1 MLMTGIMLACATT
14 LIATA
19 ALCYFARP
27 ICEKL
32 DLMDVPDARKRHGR
46 PTPLLG
52 GLALVLAALPVAAMT
67 ALTFAEGAMLSTL
80 LIIIMTTAA
89 MALLGLGDDRHSL
102 TARNRLFLSF
112 IVFGFAA
119 MIEPSLTVRVLSF
132 AFPAYELGL
141 GTHWLAILFTVICA
155 VGLCNAVNMADGK
168 NGLVIGL
175 CIGWL
180 SILSVR
186 APAEILPTIIIIQSC
201 LVILFVFN
209 LFGRIFLGDGGSYGF
224 ATIIALL
231 TIFIYNS
238 PSPGRVHAIS
248 ADEIV
253 VLFAVPVF
261 DSFRLTFARMM
272 RGQSPMTADR
282 DHLHHH
288 FLDKMGWPGGL
299 VVYLIVALTPAAI
312 WILWA

>member
-1 MLMTGIMLACATT
+1 MLMTGIMLACATA
-14 LIATA
+14 LCATF

-27 ICEKL
+27 ICETL
-32 DLMDVPDARKRHGR
+32 GLMDVPDERKLHRR

-52 GLALVLAALPVAAMT
+52 GLALVLAALPVVAIT
-67 ALTFAEGAMLSTL
+67 TLTFADGAMLTTL
-80 LIIIMTTAA
+80 LVIISATAA

-102 TARNRLFLSF
+102 TARNRLLLSF

-119 MIEPSLTVRVLSF
+119 MIEPRLNVRVLSF
-132 AFPAYELGL
+132 ATPAYELGL
-141 GTHWLAILFTVICA
+141 GTHWLAILFTVVCA

-180 SILSVR
+180 SLLSVR
-186 APAEILPTIIIIQSC
+186 APAEILPIIIIIQSC
-201 LVILFVFN
+201 LLILFVFN
-209 LFGRIFLGDGGSYGF
+209 LFGKIFLGDGGSYGF
-224 ATIIALL
+224 ATMIALL
-231 TIFIYNS
+231 TIFIYNN
-238 PSPGRVHAIS
+238 PSPGRAHAIS

-253 VLFAVPVF
+253 VLFAIPVF

-288 FLDKMGWPGGL
+288 FLDRMGWPGGL
-299 VVYLIVALTPAAI
+299 VAYLLVALLPATF
-312 WILWA
+312 WFLRG